1 MLTRDLL
8 KKIRKIE
15 IVTERLVR
23 DRMAGQYH
31 SVFKG
36 SGIAFSEVRQYMPGD
51 DIRLID
57 WNVSARMNDTYVK
70 LFTEER
76 EMTVLLLVDMSAS
89 GRFGSRVQEKRELGA
104 EIAAVLAFS
113 AIRNNDRVGLVIF
126 TDDVEHFV
134 PPKKGKKH
142 VLRVIS
148 EILAFEPRSRRT
160 NLARALQFLGR
171 IARRRAGARAPPGGG
186 GAVFR
191 AVRQG
196 RPAVQPQKAVPA
208 GADVVLRGAGAEAA
222 ALRRRLLR
230 TALGAGLVFVVV
242 IVVTGAPARTRAAV
256 VDAPDAG
263 AVDPDAPTVAARL
276 QAPDKVHVGDAITLV
291 VTAISRRNA
300 PVNLPGALDLG
311 AFSVL
316 DHKDGEQDLGDGRV
330 RHEFTITI
338 AAYEPGE
345 KEVPAVQVT
354 YLGGRGDVRTART
367 APLPVKL
374 TS

>member
-89 GRFGSRVQEKRELGA
+89 GRFGSRVQEKRDLAA
-104 EIAAVLAFS
+104 EIAAVVAFS

-126 TDDVEHFV
+126 TDEVEHFV

-148 EILAFEPRSRRT
+148 EILSFEPRSPRT
-160 NLARALQFLGR
+160 NLAGALQFVGR
-171 IARRRAGARAPPGGG
+171 IARRRAVTFLISDFLQPTETYERALRITSRRHDLVPVAVTDPLELGLPAVGLVELCDPETGEVVVFDTSGPEAKAFAREARRAVDAREALFRRLDMDALRVSTDKAYLPALTSFFEARA
-186 GAVFR
+186 
-191 AVRQG
+191 
-196 RPAVQPQKAVPA
+196 
-208 GADVVLRGAGAEAA
+208 
-222 ALRRRLLR
+222 RRM
-230 TALGAGLVFVVV
+230 
-242 IVVTGAPARTRAAV
+242 
-256 VDAPDAG
+256 
-263 AVDPDAPTVAARL
+263 
-276 QAPDKVHVGDAITLV
+276 
-291 VTAISRRNA
+291 
-300 PVNLPGALDLG
+300 
-311 AFSVL
+311 
-316 DHKDGEQDLGDGRV
+316 
-330 RHEFTITI
+330 RH
-338 AAYEPGE
+338 
-345 KEVPAVQVT
+345 
-354 YLGGRGDVRTART
+354 
-367 APLPVKL
+367 
-374 TS
+374 